1 WVPFFIGQT
10 YADILNRA
18 PDRAGQLSNIA
29 AVEDLNSTTC
39 KSANAALSTGSCEW
53 GNNAQ
58 AILDFLALP
67 ESVAKNGTLADNTA
81 FVTALYELLLYRAP
95 DSGLSLYASQLNS
108 GATRLSVVSTFLSR
122 TDYRGRFTCTYGAV
136 NPSCNGAE
144 SVDPVPSFIEQSY
157 LDILDRAPDGAGKAW
172 WTSYMTTR
180 QLDMCSNT
188 SASDFSVCD
197 RVF

>member
-1 WVPFFIGQT
+1 MSEHKGSCSAADGEPSTRLSRLAARSVVLFCLLSSAGSAQQLCAANSSIDWVPFFIGQT

-95 DSGLSLYASQLNS
+95 DSGLSRYVSQLNS

-144 SVDPVPSFIEQSY
+144 SVDPV
-157 LDILDRAPDGAGKAW
+157 
-172 WTSYMTTR
+172 
-180 QLDMCSNT
+180 
-188 SASDFSVCD
+188 
-197 RVF
+197 